1 LTVLVAAIFLGP
13 WPVTVIILALIIFTG
28 SMLTV
33 FLAPDDHD
41 NSI

>member
-1 LTVLVAAIFLGP
+1 MFRWFIEFLGP

-41 NSI
+41 DSI